1 MRIAFI
7 RSPPSVL
14 LPVEIVSE
22 FLLVIIGDD
31 VGVTKSSDK
40 GLVIEVTSIF
50 SSNGFSRIVWYIGSD
65 LLLPIVPVEDVLEA
79 ILPVSDLVG
88 LDCERELLGGLGGGG
103 AVGLTGL
110 VVAILAGRLDFE
122 CTGGLSAVYF
132 VEGLASFDVR
142 KASFSLST

>member
-1 MRIAFI
+1 M
-7 RSPPSVL
+7 
-14 LPVEIVSE
+14 SE

-31 VGVTKSSDK
+31 VGVTKSSDR
-40 GLVIEVTSIF
+40 GLVIEVTSTL

-79 ILPVSDLVG
+79 MLPVSDLVG
-88 LDCERELLGGLGGGG
+88 LDWERELLGGLGGGG

-142 KASFSLST
+142 KASFSLSS